1 MLRLRS
7 ASSRLFI
14 HVSTKACV
22 AVAVAV
28 AATVAV
34 CAVVVICFAKPRK
47 MSSAQ
52 CKARHCKI
60 RYVLTKD
67 TMPHLSYLV
76 RNTDTVSARLI
87 YLVSCATMMRGKR
100 KACGSPPP
108 PSPTPDTEFTE
119 QGAQDVWAICE
130 AEVDAGLKLPAQR
143 EEVTSADDV
152 TSNGDV
158 QTAMTIL
165 ASLAEKSDKTLAS
178 KAMDVD
184 AFLKTTDD
192 AWLASGTEL
201 PVSVIAQALSM
212 ADMRSARIGVVLDKI
227 VRILQKTRCRTMRV
241 SVHLE

>member
-1 MLRLRS
+1 
-7 ASSRLFI
+7 
-14 HVSTKACV
+14 
-22 AVAVAV
+22 
-28 AATVAV
+28 
-34 CAVVVICFAKPRK
+34 
-47 MSSAQ
+47 
-52 CKARHCKI
+52 
-60 RYVLTKD
+60 
-67 TMPHLSYLV
+67 
-76 RNTDTVSARLI
+76 
-87 YLVSCATMMRGKR
+87 MRGKR

-108 PSPTPDTEFTE
+108 PSPTPDTELTE

-130 AEVDAGLKLPAQR
+130 AEVDAELKLTAQR

-158 QTAMTIL
+158 QSAMTIL
-165 ASLAEKSDKTLAS
+165 ASLAEKSDKTLS
-178 KAMDVD
+178 TEVVDVD